1 MLNTIRENA
10 KWFVAVPIVC
20 FGALIFVDWG
30 MSPGNSMTQ
39 RNVVGKVEGEKI
51 PFEAF
56 NKEVESEAK
65 VATQQGRELDAAQYA
80 TIRSEVF
87 EKFVRIQLI
96 QKDYKDLELHGSPLE
111 VLEFLKQ
118 NPPPGA
124 EKAPVFMG
132 PDSQFSKAKYLQ
144 WLSNPRVFDDP
155 YMRSMEEQ
163 VGALTVPE
171 QQIGIL
177 LPAMQPTSDLEVKYH
192 LRADKSRIWG
202 VAVVA
207 PSDSFVVD
215 PASITEAQMRKWFD
229 AHPDTL
235 WHSKAVAVLPY
246 VAFPKTPARAD
257 SVQAKSQIDSVAR
270 MAKAGENFADLAR
283 NYSEDPGSAKNGG
296 DLGGFQS
303 LKQWVPE
310 FGAAARIL
318 DSGKISEPIRS
329 QFGWH
334 VIKSN
339 GRKVANGDT
348 LYSLAH
354 VLVTIQTS
362 PETVDSLKARAE
374 EFRKQVKA
382 GKNFAEVA
390 KAMGVAVDSSAPLTE
405 GGKNGLAGGT
415 YLAGLNA
422 FAFRAE
428 DAISE
433 VLENS
438 QAVQVAGRGRLYPA
452 GRDFELVRNAV
463 RKQLWH
469 ELGAKQASA
478 WLEGNAAKIAAC
490 DTASACL
497 SAIGKLRVVGFQGRP
512 VATFVD
518 GFGFSSPTFLK
529 LWKHSTPKTWSKV
542 ADNGTAALV
551 LKVDSTVAVSEA
563 DVPKALAEGRPFARQ
578 IRARYVL
585 DNWYRWRR
593 ESANVEN
600 HLDRYFRD

>member
-51 PFEAF
+51 PFESF

-65 VATQQGRELDAAQYA
+65 LATQQGRELDAAQYA
-80 TIRSEVF
+80 AIRSQVF

-96 QKDYKDLELHGSPLE
+96 QKDYKALGLYGSPLE

-132 PDSQFSKAKYLQ
+132 PDSQFSRTKYLQ

-163 VGALTVPE
+163 VAALTVPE
-171 QQIGIL
+171 QQINYL
-177 LPAMQPTSDLEVKYH
+177 LPAMQPVSDLELKF
-192 LRADKSRIWG
+192 RSQIDRSRVWG
-202 VAVVA
+202 TIVVA

-215 PASITEAQMRKWFD
+215 PSSITAAQMRTWFD

-235 WHSKAVAVLPY
+235 WHSKSVAILPY
-246 VAFPKTPARAD
+246 VAFPKTPSRAD
-257 SVQAKSQIDSVAR
+257 SLQAKNQIDSVAR
-270 MAKAGENFADLAR
+270 MAKAGESFADLAR

-310 FGAAARIL
+310 FGAAARLL
-318 DSGKISEPIRS
+318 DSGKISDPIRS

-339 GRKVANGDT
+339 GRKIANNDT

-382 GKNFAEVA
+382 GKSFAEVA
-390 KAMGVAVDSSAPLTE
+390 KSFGVKVDSSAPLTDGE
-405 GGKNGLAGGT
+405 KNGLSGGA

-422 FAFRAE
+422 FSFRAE

-433 VLENS
+433 VLENA
-438 QAVQVAGRGRLYPA
+438 QAVQVAGRGRLFPA
-452 GRDFELVRNAV
+452 GRDFDLVRNTV
-463 RKQLWH
+463 LKQLWH
-469 ELGAKQASA
+469 ELGTKQAVA
-478 WLEGNAAKIAAC
+478 WLESNSAKIAAC
-490 DTASACL
+490 DTVSACL
-497 SAIGKLRVVGFQGRP
+497 SAIGKLRVVGLPGRP
-512 VATFVD
+512 VGIFVD
-518 GFGFSSPTFLK
+518 GFGFASPAALK
-529 LWKHSTPKTWSKV
+529 LWKTTAARSWSKV
-542 ADNGTAALV
+542 ASNSMAAMT
-551 LKVDSTVAVSEA
+551 LKIDSTLALDNA
-563 DVPKALAEGRPFARQ
+563 GLTKAIAESRPAAHQNRF
-578 IRARYVL
+578 RYVL

-593 ESANVEN
+593 ESATVEN